1 MNERLDPD
9 RNDEMPSAKP
19 TIVPPKD
26 KITGGFSEGADF
38 ISSIVAGLLIGFVL
52 DGLFGTRPVM
62 TLLWAIAG
70 IGVGFWRMWR
80 QSEDLE
86 EQARQRPRYDA

>member
-19 TIVPPKD
+19 TIVPPKE
-26 KITGGFSEGADF
+26 KITGRFSEGADF
-38 ISSIVAGLLIGFVL
+38 ISSIVAGLLIGLVL
-52 DGLFGTRPVM
+52 DGLLGTRPVM
-62 TLLWAIAG
+62 TLLWTVAG
-70 IGVGFWRMWR
+70 VGVGFWRMWR